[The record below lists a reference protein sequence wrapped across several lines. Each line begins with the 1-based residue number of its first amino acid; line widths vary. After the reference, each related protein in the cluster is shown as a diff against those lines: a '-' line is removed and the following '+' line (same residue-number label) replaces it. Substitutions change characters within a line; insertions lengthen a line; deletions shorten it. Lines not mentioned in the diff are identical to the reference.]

1 MNPVGIN
8 GTLIIQLI
16 TFVILVVLLYKYMY
30 GPLRKVMD
38 ARRAKIADGLA
49 AAERGK
55 EEMALAQK
63 RAAEMLREA
72 KDKAAEIIA
81 NAERRGVEL
90 REEAQVKARGEA
102 DRIIAG
108 ARAEIDVETNRARE
122 VLRGQV
128 VELVVDGTQRIL
140 HREIDQNAH
149 RDIIDR
155 MVGQL

>member
-16 TFVILVVLLYKYMY
+16 TFVILVALLYKYMY

-38 ARRAKIADGLA
+38 ERRAKIADGLA

-90 REEAQVKARGEA
+90 REEAQSKAREEA

-122 VLRGQV
+122 ALRGQV
-128 VELVVDGTQRIL
+128 VDLVVDGTQRIL

-155 MVGQL
+155 MVAQL